1 MRGHRL
7 LPTSMRLLACLLIA
21 ACLAGCVYKI
31 EVQQGNY
38 VTKDVVD
45 KLKLGMTKAEVRAL
59 LGTPLLNDVFHADQ
73 WDYYF
78 SDVRGKVKREPTRL
92 TLIFRN
98 DKLYSFEGYANPP
111 MPTPEHPLPPAPT
124 VR

>member
-1 MRGHRL
+1 
-7 LPTSMRLLACLLIA
+7 MRLLACLLLA
-21 ACLAGCVYKI
+21 AFLAGCVYKI

-45 KLKLGMTKAEVRAL
+45 KLKLGMTKAEVRSL
-59 LGTPLLNDVFHADQ
+59 LGTPLLSDVFHSNQ

-78 SDVRGKVKREPTRL
+78 SDVRGKVKRDTTRL
-92 TLIFRN
+92 TLVFRD
-98 DKLYSFEGYANPP
+98 DKLYRFEGYANPP
-111 MPTPEHPLPPAPT
+111 MPAPAHPQAPAPT

>member
-1 MRGHRL
+1 MRGHRF
-7 LPTSMRLLACLLIA
+7 LPASMRLLACLLIA

-38 VTKDVVD
+38 VTNDVVD
-45 KLKLGMTKAEVRAL
+45 KLKLGMTKAEVRGL
-59 LGTPLLNDVFHADQ
+59 LGTPLLNDVFHANQ

-78 SDVRGKVKREPTRL
+78 SDVHAGKAHKTTRL
-92 TLIFRN
+92 TLVFRD
-98 DKLYSFEGYANPP
+98 DKLYRFEGYANPAP
-111 MPTPEHPLPPAPT
+111 PPPAHPQAPAPV